1 MQPASAA
8 ATGSRNAPQPAQ
20 LVSGARAARELNLNK
35 STLTRY
41 LRTYPE
47 LNRSTAEGKILV
59 DLAELKRHRD
69 ENVNLVKSGNH
80 AGRLFDEEAA
90 TASPALLPET
100 FDDPASADG
109 VRQGAYANARARFE
123 EIRARRAEREEA
135 EHLGQLVSG
144 EAVAEAIGEA
154 LIVLRDKLLS
164 PDLDLCEALAKT
176 AEPAEVMKVLRAAN
190 RDALD
195 KLTEAFREHA
205 GRGGAS

>member
-8 ATGSRNAPQPAQ
+8 ATGSRNTPQPAQ
-20 LVSGARAARELNLNK
+20 LVSGARAARELSLNK

-47 LNRSTAEGKILV
+47 LNRSAVDGKILV

-80 AGRLFDEEAA
+80 AGRLFEEEAQ
-90 TASPALLPET
+90 TSSPPLLPEA
-100 FDDPASADG
+100 FDEPAAEAT
-109 VRQGAYANARARFE
+109 RQGAYATARARFE

-164 PDLDLCEALAKT
+164 PDLDLCEAVAKT
-176 AEPAEVMKVLRAAN
+176 SDPAEVMKVLRAAN
-190 RDALD
+190 RAALE

>member
-1 MQPASAA
+1 MQPASTP
-8 ATGSRNAPQPAQ
+8 ATGSRNAPQ
-20 LVSGARAARELNLNK
+20 LVSGSRAARELNLNK

-41 LRTYPE
+41 LRSYPE
-47 LNRSTAEGKILV
+47 LNRSAAAGKILV

-80 AGRLFDEEAA
+80 AGRLFEEETQA
-90 TASPALLPET
+90 ASPPLLPEA
-100 FDDPASADG
+100 FDEPGAPDSA
-109 VRQGAYANARARFE
+109 RQGAYATARARFE

-144 EAVAEAIGEA
+144 ESVAEAIGEA

-164 PDLDLCEALAKT
+164 PDLDLCEAVAKT
-176 AEPAEVMKVLRAAN
+176 SDPAEVMKVLRAAN
-190 RDALD
+190 RAALE